1 MIGDPTLPGAAGAE
15 VVATG
20 AGRAVV
26 AFRGDLDLFS
36 TPVLRQAIDD
46 ALEQGARALVLDL
59 SQAAS
64 LDSTAIGLILRTLRR
79 LDGAVA
85 VVSVDPHI
93 GRTLEITGLDDLLP
107 VVDSRPAGE
116 AALARR

>member
-1 MIGDPTLPGAAGAE
+1 MFVDPALPGSADAE

-46 ALEQGARALVLDL
+46 AVEQGAREILLDL
-59 SQAAS
+59 TEASS

-85 VVSVDPHI
+85 VVNVDPHI
-93 GRTLEITGLDDLLP
+93 GRTLEITGLGDLLP
-107 VVDSRPAGE
+107 VVGSRSAGE

>member
-1 MIGDPTLPGAAGAE
+1 MIGDPALPG
-15 VVATG
+15 VVDADVVPTG
-20 AGRAVV
+20 SGRAVV

-36 TPVLRQAIDD
+36 TPVLREAIDEAVD
-46 ALEQGARALVLDL
+46 QGANALVIDL
-59 SQAAS
+59 SEATS

-85 VVSVDPHI
+85 VVNVDPHI
-93 GRTLEITGLDDLLP
+93 GRTLEITGLGDLLP
-107 VVDSRPAGE
+107 VVGSRAAGE

>member
-1 MIGDPTLPGAAGAE
+1 MIGDPALPGLADAD
-15 VVATG
+15 VVPASS
-20 AGRAVV
+20 GRAVV

-36 TPVLRQAIDD
+36 TPVLRGAIDE
-46 ALEQGARALVLDL
+46 ALEQGAHGLVLDL
-59 SQAAS
+59 SEASS

-85 VVSVDPHI
+85 IVNVDPHI
-93 GRTLEITGLDDLLP
+93 GRTLEITGLGDLLP
-107 VVDSRPAGE
+107 VVGSRPAGE